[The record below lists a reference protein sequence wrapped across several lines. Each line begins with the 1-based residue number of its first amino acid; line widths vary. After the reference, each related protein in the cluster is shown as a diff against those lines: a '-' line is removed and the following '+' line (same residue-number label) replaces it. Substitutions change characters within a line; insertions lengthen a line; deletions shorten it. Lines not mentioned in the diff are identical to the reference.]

1 MFQNDDLDLVALKT
15 NPEDPQQVWENGQWQ
30 TLTSQTQWI
39 VVKDQEPEQLILR
52 NSSHGPI
59 INDILKGQT
68 SDTPIAMWWA
78 FLETENPILDAFYE
92 LNRANTLDK
101 ARHAASQIH
110 APGLNVVWANAQGD
124 IAWWAAAKMP
134 IRDKSTQSSF
144 ILDSQS
150 AASKKY
156 GFYPFKDNPHE
167 ENPARGF
174 IVSANFLPAS
184 PNQVPLPGYYNLA
197 DRGAQL
203 IEQLS
208 QADTKWDTQNSQAV
222 QLGERTGYAQ
232 RLLKPLLA
240 DLNAIARGN
249 EEKKLIKQ
257 LSTWQGNYPIDS
269 YLPTLF
275 TEFSYQLLKASML
288 DELGETVFSNLLR
301 TRIIDSTLP
310 LLATDAESVWWN
322 DHRNGEQQTR
332 QQVVAQAWQA
342 TLMHLRTTLGS
353 DPNDWFWGKAHT
365 LTHKH
370 PLGQQS
376 PLDSLLNIGSF
387 AAPGGHEI
395 PNNLSSGYGTAP
407 WSVAY
412 GPSTRRIIDFAAPE
426 KSLGINPVGQSG
438 VRFDKHYADQAETY
452 MQGQYFQQHLADE
465 DIKQHTQSTLRL
477 LPE

>member
-1 MFQNDDLDLVALKT
+1 TMFQNDDLDLIALKT

-30 TLTSQTQWI
+30 ALTSQTQWI

-59 INDILKGQT
+59 INDIIKGQT
-68 SDTPIAMWWA
+68 SDTPVAMWWA

-110 APGLNVVWANAQGD
+110 APGLNVVWANTQGD

-134 IRDKSTQSSF
+134 IRDKSAEPSF

-150 AASKKY
+150 TASKKY
-156 GFYPFKDNPHE
+156 GFYPFKDNPQE

-184 PNQVPLPGYYNLA
+184 PKQVPLPGYYNLA

-208 QADTKWDTQNSQAV
+208 QADIKWDTQNSQAV
-222 QLGERTGYAQ
+222 QLGERTSYAQ

-288 DELGETVFSNLLR
+288 D
-301 TRIIDSTLP
+301 
-310 LLATDAESVWWN
+310 
-322 DHRNGEQQTR
+322 
-332 QQVVAQAWQA
+332 
-342 TLMHLRTTLGS
+342 
-353 DPNDWFWGKAHT
+353 
-365 LTHKH
+365 
-370 PLGQQS
+370 
-376 PLDSLLNIGSF
+376 
-387 AAPGGHEI
+387 
-395 PNNLSSGYGTAP
+395 
-407 WSVAY
+407 
-412 GPSTRRIIDFAAPE
+412 
-426 KSLGINPVGQSG
+426 
-438 VRFDKHYADQAETY
+438 
-452 MQGQYFQQHLADE
+452 
-465 DIKQHTQSTLRL
+465 
-477 LPE
+477 